1 MLRLNFLPNSKH
13 LIKTTL
19 SSQYKIINKRDM
31 KVDYTNKYKH
41 AKNGDFFQEQP
52 SLPNPYLSD
61 PLLSRALSRLLPTE
75 YFTNVSKDLEKFG
88 NRIVNEIDNLG
99 RQAELEEPKLEHQ
112 DAWGNRV
119 DNLIVSPAWNKLKK
133 IAAEEGLISIGYD
146 EKIDIKHRRIHQLAK
161 LYLFGPSS
169 GLVSCPL
176 AMTDGAAK
184 TIKEMKLDEKYEEL
198 KNAYTRLV
206 STNCDE
212 AWTSGQWMTEKKG
225 GSDVGSG
232 CDTYATEIGNG
243 KYLLNGYKWF
253 SSAIDADVCLTLA
266 RVIDKNGNI
275 IPGSK
280 GLSLFYLPIR
290 NSETKKLN
298 GIQMVTLK
306 DKLGTRQLPTAELL
320 LDGVEAIKVSDEG
333 RGIPSIANMLNV
345 TRIHNAIASVS
356 YMRRIITLARDY
368 STKRIVF
375 GRKQSDWPLHMA
387 TLSKLEVECRAGLL
401 FVLESGRLLG
411 LQESGEATKLDLLNL
426 RLITP
431 VLKLYTGKKVVPL
444 VSEGIECFGGQGYI
458 ENTGLPSILRD
469 AQVTPIWEGT
479 TNVLSLDVLRV
490 FNSKE
495 NVFGAFE
502 EHIKNILNIKSNDKS
517 LNECVKKVLDALEFL
532 KVGLYK
538 ISKNNSLMQIDIGA
552 REIGMLIAKIYSGAL
567 LIQHASS
574 NISSESDKI
583 VAYRYCVENPLIE
596 FDYNIFLTSRNEED
610 KKIIFEN
617 FLTTKNKL

>member
-1 MLRLNFLPNSKH
+1 MGTD
-13 LIKTTL
+13 IG
-19 SSQYKIINKRDM
+19 
-31 KVDYTNKYKH
+31 NKYSRSIT
-41 AKNGDFFQEQP
+41 GDFSQVPP
-52 SLPNPYLSD
+52 SLTNPYTTD
-61 PLLSRALSRLLPTE
+61 PLLDRALSRLLPKK
-75 YFTNVSKDLEKFG
+75 YYHDVSKDLKSFG
-88 NRIVNEIDNLG
+88 DRIVSEIDQLG
-99 RQAELEEPKLEHQ
+99 RQAELEPPKLEQQ
-112 DAWGNRV
+112 DAWGNRI
-119 DNLIVSPAWNKLKK
+119 DRLIVSPAWYKLKE

-146 EKIDIKHRRIHQLAK
+146 PTLDPKYRRIHQLSK

-184 TIKEMKLDEKYEEL
+184 TIKELKLDEKYDEL
-198 KNAYTRLV
+198 KYAYDRLV
-206 STNCDE
+206 SRNGKE

-225 GSDVGSG
+225 GSDVGGG
-232 CDTYATEIGNG
+232 CDTYAKDMGNG

-266 RVIDKNGNI
+266 RIIDKNGNVI
-275 IPGSK
+275 LGSK

-356 YMRRIITLARDY
+356 YMRRIISLARDY
-368 STKRIVF
+368 STKRVAF
-375 GRKQSDWPLHMA
+375 GRKLNEWPLHMA

-401 FVLESGRLLG
+401 FILEAGRLLG
-411 LQESGEATKLDLLNL
+411 LQESGEATPTEILNL
-426 RLITP
+426 RLMTP
-431 VLKLYTGKKVVPL
+431 ILKLYTGKKAVPL
-444 VSEGIECFGGQGYI
+444 ISEGIECFGGQGYI
-458 ENTGLPSILRD
+458 ENTGIPSILRD

-490 FNSKE
+490 FASNK
-495 NVFGAFE
+495 NVLGAFE
-502 EHIKNILNIKSNDKS
+502 KHINEMLTNTTNDESLRNCAEKVKSALKFLIVS
-517 LNECVKKVLDALEFL
+517 L
-532 KVGLYK
+532 
-538 ISKNNSLMQIDIGA
+538 SKLSEGNNASLMQIDRGA
-552 REIGMLIAKIYSGAL
+552 REIGMMIGKIYSGAL

-574 NISSESDKI
+574 EVATESDKV
-583 VAYRYCVENPLIE
+583 VAFRYCVENPIIN
-596 FDYNIFLTSRNEED
+596 FDVSIFNSSRNNAD
-610 KKIIFEN
+610 KEIVFEN
-617 FLTTKNKL
+617 FSDMKSKI